1 MQIPLLECSG
11 VSCPCPQAPE
21 CESWEMREGST
32 AARENPSQI
41 QQVGLAPGR
50 LITMRRGF
58 LFGEKHAFE
67 LPLNSQSF
75 GSQAHDVA
83 YWHFSEWCRA
93 ARCPFIGCRL
103 TGRRNTGV
111 KSLCWGF
118 KLQGLTWSFV
128 ELTSHFVQMGL
139 RMHRQVGAMRKVLS
153 QQAIGVLV
161 RSALPR
167 ALWIAKIASMLVANV
182 NRR

>member
-1 MQIPLLECSG
+1 MPLLGE
-11 VSCPCPQAPE
+11 QRKTFAQFE
-21 CESWEMREGST
+21 FFRFWTAGS
-32 AARENPSQI
+32 
-41 QQVGLAPGR
+41 
-50 LITMRRGF
+50 
-58 LFGEKHAFE
+58 
-67 LPLNSQSF
+67 
-75 GSQAHDVA
+75 
-83 YWHFSEWCRA
+83 
-93 ARCPFIGCRL
+93 

-139 RMHRQVGAMRKVLS
+139 RMHRQVGALWKVLS

-167 ALWIAKIASMLVANV
+167 ALRIAKIDVDVGCQRKATMSRQFLAPVPGQGLIQLLW
-182 NRR
+182 